1 MRQERVT
8 ATAVRAMKA
17 RGERVVTLTAY
28 DTPTARL
35 LDAAGVD
42 IILVGDSLAMVALGY
57 ETTLPVTLEEMLH
70 HTRAVARGAARA
82 LVVGDLPF
90 LSYQVSREEALRSA
104 GRMLKEG
111 NAQAV
116 KLEGGLEVAGTVAAL
131 VEAGIPVMGHIGL
144 TPQAVHRMGGYKVQ
158 GRSAD
163 AAARLVQDAVALERA
178 GAFSLVL
185 EGLPWQV
192 AGAVT
197 EAVSIPTIGIG
208 AGPRCDGQVLVTNDL
223 LGLFDEFTP
232 KFVKRYANLRETL
245 LQAFGQF
252 REEVRS
258 GSFPGPE
265 HSFSLEAGEAEKLR
279 RLLART
285 RPRKVTALRK

>member
-8 ATAVRAMKA
+8 VTAVRAMKA
-17 RGERVVTLTAY
+17 RGERVVMLTAY

-42 IILVGDSLAMVALGY
+42 VILVGDSLAMVALGY

-82 LVVGDLPF
+82 LAVGDLPF

-116 KLEGGLEVAGTVAAL
+116 KLEGGVEVAGTVAAL

-158 GRSAD
+158 GRTAE
-163 AAARLVQDAVALERA
+163 AAARLLKDAVALERA

-197 EAVSIPTIGIG
+197 EAVGIPTIGIG

-252 REEVRS
+252 REEVRA
-258 GSFPGPE
+258 GAFPGPE
-265 HSFSLEAGEAEKLR
+265 HSFSLEAGETERLR
-279 RLLART
+279 RLTART
-285 RPRKVTALRK
+285 RPRKVAALRK

>member
-8 ATAVRAMKA
+8 VTAVRAMKA
-17 RGERVVTLTAY
+17 RGERVVMLTAY

-42 IILVGDSLAMVALGY
+42 VILVGDSLAMVALGY

-116 KLEGGLEVAGTVAAL
+116 KLEGGVEVAGTVAAL

-158 GRSAD
+158 GRTAE
-163 AAARLVQDAVALERA
+163 AAARLLKDAVALERA
-178 GAFSLVL
+178 GAFSMVL

-197 EAVSIPTIGIG
+197 EAVGIPTIGIG

-252 REEVRS
+252 REEVRA
-258 GSFPGPE
+258 GAFPGPE
-265 HSFSLEAGEAEKLR
+265 HSFSLEAGEAERLR
-279 RLLART
+279 RLITRT
-285 RPRKVTALRK
+285 RPRKVAALRK

>member
-8 ATAVRAMKA
+8 VTAVRAMKA
-17 RGERVVTLTAY
+17 RGERVVMLTAY

-42 IILVGDSLAMVALGY
+42 VILVGDSLAMVALGY
-57 ETTLPVTLEEMLH
+57 ETTLPVTLDEMLH

-116 KLEGGLEVAGTVAAL
+116 KLEGGVEVAGTVAAL

-158 GRSAD
+158 GRTAE
-163 AAARLVQDAVALERA
+163 AAARLLKDAVALERA

-197 EAVSIPTIGIG
+197 EAVGIPSIGIG

-232 KFVKRYANLRETL
+232 KFVK
-245 LQAFGQF
+245 
-252 REEVRS
+252 
-258 GSFPGPE
+258 
-265 HSFSLEAGEAEKLR
+265 
-279 RLLART
+279 
-285 RPRKVTALRK
+285 

>member
-8 ATAVRAMKA
+8 VTAVRAMKA
-17 RGERVVTLTAY
+17 RGERVVMLTAY

-42 IILVGDSLAMVALGY
+42 VILVGDSLAMVALGY
-57 ETTLPVTLEEMLH
+57 ETTLPVTLDEMLH

-116 KLEGGLEVAGTVAAL
+116 KLEGGVEVAGTVAAL

-158 GRSAD
+158 GRTAE
-163 AAARLVQDAVALERA
+163 AAARLLKDGVALERA
-178 GAFSLVL
+178 GAFSMVL

-197 EAVSIPTIGIG
+197 EAVGIPTIGIG

-232 KFVKRYANLRETL
+232 KFVKRYVNLRETL

-252 REEVRS
+252 REEVRA
-258 GSFPGPE
+258 GAFPGPE
-265 HSFSLEAGEAEKLR
+265 HSFSLEAGEAERLR
-279 RLLART
+279 RLTTRT
-285 RPRKVTALRK
+285 RPRKVAALRK

>member
-8 ATAVRAMKA
+8 VTAVRAMKA
-17 RGERVVTLTAY
+17 RGERVVMLTAY

-42 IILVGDSLAMVALGY
+42 VILVGDSLAMVALGY

-82 LVVGDLPF
+82 LLVGDLPF

-111 NAQAV
+111 SAQAV

-158 GRSAD
+158 GRTAE
-163 AAARLVQDAVALERA
+163 AAARLLKDAVALERA

-197 EAVSIPTIGIG
+197 EAVGIPTIGIG

-252 REEVRS
+252 REEVRA
-258 GSFPGPE
+258 GAFPGPE
-265 HSFSLEAGEAEKLR
+265 HTFSLEAGEAERLR
-279 RLLART
+279 RLTART
-285 RPRKVTALRK
+285 RPRKVAALRK

>member
-8 ATAVRAMKA
+8 VTAVRAMKA
-17 RGERVVTLTAY
+17 RGERVVMLTAY

-42 IILVGDSLAMVALGY
+42 VILVGDSLAMVALGY

-116 KLEGGLEVAGTVAAL
+116 KLEGGVEVAGTVAAL

-158 GRSAD
+158 GRTAE
-163 AAARLVQDAVALERA
+163 AAARLLKDAVALERA
-178 GAFSLVL
+178 GAFSMVL

-197 EAVSIPTIGIG
+197 EAVAIPTIGIG

-252 REEVRS
+252 REEVRA
-258 GSFPGPE
+258 GAFPGPE
-265 HSFSLEAGEAEKLR
+265 HSFSLEAGEAERLR
-279 RLLART
+279 RLTTRT
-285 RPRKVTALRK
+285 RPRKVAALRK

>member
-8 ATAVRAMKA
+8 VTAVRAMKA
-17 RGERVVTLTAY
+17 RGERVVMLTAY

-42 IILVGDSLAMVALGY
+42 VILVGDSLAMVALGY

-131 VEAGIPVMGHIGL
+131 MEAGIPVMGHIGL

-158 GRSAD
+158 GRTAE
-163 AAARLVQDAVALERA
+163 AAARLLKDAVALERA

-197 EAVSIPTIGIG
+197 EAVGIPTIGIG

-252 REEVRS
+252 QEEVRA
-258 GSFPGPE
+258 GAFPGPE
-265 HSFSLEAGEAEKLR
+265 HSFSLEAGEAERLR
-279 RLLART
+279 RLTART
-285 RPRKVTALRK
+285 RPRKVAALRK

>member
-8 ATAVRAMKA
+8 VTAVRAMKA
-17 RGERVVTLTAY
+17 RGERVVMLTAY

-42 IILVGDSLAMVALGY
+42 VILVGDSLAMVALGY

-131 VEAGIPVMGHIGL
+131 MEAGIPVMGHIGL

-158 GRSAD
+158 GRTAE
-163 AAARLVQDAVALERA
+163 AAARLLKDAVALERA

-197 EAVSIPTIGIG
+197 EAVGIPTIGIG

-252 REEVRS
+252 REEVRA
-258 GSFPGPE
+258 GAFPGPE
-265 HSFSLEAGEAEKLR
+265 HSFSLEAGEAERLR
-279 RLLART
+279 RLTART
-285 RPRKVTALRK
+285 RPRKVAALRK

>member
-8 ATAVRAMKA
+8 VTAVRAMKA
-17 RGERVVTLTAY
+17 RGERVAMLTAY

-42 IILVGDSLAMVALGY
+42 VILVGDSLAMVALGY
-57 ETTLPVTLEEMLH
+57 ETTLPVTLDEMLH

-131 VEAGIPVMGHIGL
+131 LEAGIPVMGHIGL

-158 GRSAD
+158 GRSAE
-163 AAARLVQDAVALERA
+163 AAARLLKDAVALERA

-197 EAVSIPTIGIG
+197 EAVGIPTIGIG

-252 REEVRS
+252 REEVRA
-258 GSFPGPE
+258 GAFPGPE
-265 HSFSLEAGEAEKLR
+265 HSFSLEAGETERLR
-279 RLLART
+279 RLTART
-285 RPRKVTALRK
+285 RPRKVAALRK

>member
-8 ATAVRAMKA
+8 VTAVRAMKA
-17 RGERVVTLTAY
+17 RGERVVMLTAY

-42 IILVGDSLAMVALGY
+42 VILVGDSLAMVALGY

-158 GRSAD
+158 GRTAE
-163 AAARLVQDAVALERA
+163 AAARLLKDAVALERA
-178 GAFSLVL
+178 GAFSMVL

-197 EAVSIPTIGIG
+197 EAVGIPTIGIG
-208 AGPRCDGQVLVTNDL
+208 AGPRCNGQVLVTNDL
-223 LGLFDEFTP
+223 LGLFDQFTP

-252 REEVRS
+252 REEVRA
-258 GSFPGPE
+258 GAFPGPE
-265 HSFSLEAGEAEKLR
+265 HTFSLEAGEAERLR
-279 RLLART
+279 RLTARS
-285 RPRKVTALRK
+285 RPRKVAALRK

>member
-8 ATAVRAMKA
+8 VTAVRAMKA
-17 RGERVVTLTAY
+17 RGERVAMLTAY

-42 IILVGDSLAMVALGY
+42 VILVGDSLAMVALGY

-131 VEAGIPVMGHIGL
+131 LEAGIPVMGHIGL

-158 GRSAD
+158 GRTAE
-163 AAARLVQDAVALERA
+163 AAARLLKDAVALERA

-197 EAVSIPTIGIG
+197 EAVGIPTIGIG

-252 REEVRS
+252 REEVRA
-258 GSFPGPE
+258 GAFPGPE
-265 HSFSLEAGEAEKLR
+265 HSFSLEAGETERLR
-279 RLLART
+279 RLTART
-285 RPRKVTALRK
+285 RPRKVAALRK

>member
-8 ATAVRAMKA
+8 VTAVRAMKA
-17 RGERVVTLTAY
+17 RGERVVMLTAY

-35 LDAAGVD
+35 LDAAGGD
-42 IILVGDSLAMVALGY
+42 GILGGGSLAMGGLGS
-57 ETTLPVTLEEMLH
+57 EPPLPFTLEEMLH

-158 GRSAD
+158 GRSAA
-163 AAARLVQDAVALERA
+163 AAARLLKDAVAVEQA
-178 GAFSLVL
+178 GGFRM
-185 EGLPWQV
+185 GL
-192 AGAVT
+192 
-197 EAVSIPTIGIG
+197 
-208 AGPRCDGQVLVTNDL
+208 
-223 LGLFDEFTP
+223 
-232 KFVKRYANLRETL
+232 
-245 LQAFGQF
+245 
-252 REEVRS
+252 
-258 GSFPGPE
+258 
-265 HSFSLEAGEAEKLR
+265 
-279 RLLART
+279 
-285 RPRKVTALRK
+285 

>member
-8 ATAVRAMKA
+8 VTAVRAMKA
-17 RGERVVTLTAY
+17 RGERVVMLTAY

-42 IILVGDSLAMVALGY
+42 VILVGDSLAMVALGY

-131 VEAGIPVMGHIGL
+131 LEAGIPVMGHIGL

-158 GRSAD
+158 GRTAE
-163 AAARLVQDAVALERA
+163 AAARLLKDAVALERA

-197 EAVSIPTIGIG
+197 EAVGIPTIGIG

-252 REEVRS
+252 REEVRA
-258 GSFPGPE
+258 GAFPGPE
-265 HSFSLEAGEAEKLR
+265 HSFSLEAGEAERLR
-279 RLLART
+279 RLTART
-285 RPRKVTALRK
+285 RPRKVAALRK

>member
-1 MRQERVT
+1 MRQERIT
-8 ATAVRAMKA
+8 ATTVRAMKG
-17 RGERVVTLTAY
+17 RGKKVVMLTAY

-70 HTRAVARGAARA
+70 HTRAVARGAPRA

-90 LSYQVSREEALRSA
+90 LSYQVSREEAVRSA

-111 NAQAV
+111 NAHAV
-116 KLEGGLEVAGTVAAL
+116 KLEGGAEVAGTVAAM

-144 TPQAVHRMGGYKVQ
+144 TPQAVHRMGGYRVQ
-158 GRSAD
+158 GRSAE
-163 AAARLVQDAVALERA
+163 AAARLLKDAAALEQA

-192 AGAVT
+192 AAAIT
-197 EAVSIPTIGIG
+197 EAIEIPTIGIG

-223 LGLFDEFTP
+223 LGLFEEFTP

-245 LQAFGQF
+245 LTAFGQF
-252 REEVRS
+252 RDEVR
-258 GSFPGPE
+258 GGVFPGPE
-265 HSFSLEAGEAEKLR
+265 HAFSLEAAEAEKLE
-279 RLLART
+279 RLRQRA
-285 RPRKVTALRK
+285 RPRRVTALRK

>member
-8 ATAVRAMKA
+8 VTAVRAMKA
-17 RGERVVTLTAY
+17 RGERVVMLTAY

-42 IILVGDSLAMVALGY
+42 VILVGDSLAMVALGY

-158 GRSAD
+158 GRTAE
-163 AAARLVQDAVALERA
+163 AAARLLKDAVALERA
-178 GAFSLVL
+178 GAFSMVL

-197 EAVSIPTIGIG
+197 EAVGIPTIGIG

-252 REEVRS
+252 REEVRA
-258 GSFPGPE
+258 GAFPGPE
-265 HSFSLEAGEAEKLR
+265 HTFSLEAGEAERLR
-279 RLLART
+279 RLTART
-285 RPRKVTALRK
+285 RPRKVAALRK

>member
-17 RGERVVTLTAY
+17 RGERVVMLTAY

-158 GRSAD
+158 GRSAG

-192 AGAVT
+192 AEAVT
-197 EAVSIPTIGIG
+197 EAVGIPTIGIG
-208 AGPRCDGQVLVTNDL
+208 GGPRCDGQVLVTNDL

-252 REEVRS
+252 REEVRA
-258 GSFPGPE
+258 GAFPGPE

>member
-8 ATAVRAMKA
+8 ATSVRAMKG
-17 RGERVVTLTAY
+17 RGERVVMLTAY

-70 HTRAVARGAARA
+70 HTRAVARGVARA

-90 LSYQVSREEALRSA
+90 LSYQVSREEAIRSA

-131 VEAGIPVMGHIGL
+131 VESGMPVMGHIGL

-158 GRSAD
+158 GRTAE

-192 AGAVT
+192 AGTVT
-197 EAVSIPTIGIG
+197 EAVGIPTIGIG

-252 REEVRS
+252 REEVRA
-258 GSFPGPE
+258 GAFPGPE

>member
-17 RGERVVTLTAY
+17 RGERVVMLTAY

-285 RPRKVTALRK
+285 RPRKVTALGK

>member
-8 ATAVRAMKA
+8 VTAVRAMKA
-17 RGERVVTLTAY
+17 RGERVVMLTAY

-42 IILVGDSLAMVALGY
+42 VILVGDSLAMVALGY

-70 HTRAVARGAARA
+70 HTRAVARGAVRA

-158 GRSAD
+158 GRTAE
-163 AAARLVQDAVALERA
+163 AAARLLKDAVALERA

-197 EAVSIPTIGIG
+197 EAVGIPTIGIG
-208 AGPRCDGQVLVTNDL
+208 AGPRCNGQVLVTNDL

-252 REEVRS
+252 REEVRA
-258 GSFPGPE
+258 GAFPGPE
-265 HSFSLEAGEAEKLR
+265 HSFSLEAGEAERLR
-279 RLLART
+279 RLTART
-285 RPRKVTALRK
+285 RPRKVAALRK

>member
-1 MRQERVT
+1 MRQPRVT
-8 ATAVRAMKA
+8 VTAVRAMKG
-17 RGERVVTLTAY
+17 RGEKVVMLTAY

-35 LDAAGVD
+35 LDQAGVD
-42 IILVGDSLAMVALGY
+42 VILVGDSLAMVALGY

-70 HTRAVARGAARA
+70 HTRAVARGTSRA

-116 KLEGGLEVAGTVAAL
+116 KLEGGVEVAGTVAAL

-158 GRSAD
+158 GRSAV
-163 AAARLVQDAVALERA
+163 AAARLLKDAVALEQA
-178 GAFSLVL
+178 GAFSMVL

-192 AGAVT
+192 AVAVT
-197 EAVSIPTIGIG
+197 EAVGIATIGIG
-208 AGPRCDGQVLVTNDL
+208 AGPHCDGQVLVTNDL
-223 LGLFDEFTP
+223 LGLFAEFTP
-232 KFVKRYANLRETL
+232 KFVKRYANLGEVL

-252 REEVRS
+252 REEVR
-258 GSFPGPE
+258 GGAFPGPE
-265 HSFSLEAGEAEKLR
+265 HSFSLEAGEAEKLQ
-279 RLLART
+279 RLLTRN
-285 RPRKVTALRK
+285 RPRKVAALGQ

>member
-8 ATAVRAMKA
+8 VTAVRAMKA
-17 RGERVVTLTAY
+17 RGERVVMLTAY

-42 IILVGDSLAMVALGY
+42 VILVGDSLAMVALGY

-70 HTRAVARGAARA
+70 HTRAVARGAVRA

-158 GRSAD
+158 GRTAE
-163 AAARLVQDAVALERA
+163 AAARLLKDAVALERA

-197 EAVSIPTIGIG
+197 EAVGIPTIGIG
-208 AGPRCDGQVLVTNDL
+208 AGPRCNGQVLVTNDL

-252 REEVRS
+252 REEVRA
-258 GSFPGPE
+258 GAFPGPE
-265 HSFSLEAGEAEKLR
+265 HSFSLEAGEAERLR
-279 RLLART
+279 RLTARI
-285 RPRKVTALRK
+285 RPRKVAALRK

>member
-8 ATAVRAMKA
+8 VTAVRAMKA
-17 RGERVVTLTAY
+17 RGERVVMLTAY

-35 LDAAGVD
+35 LDAAGGDV
-42 IILVGDSLAMVALGY
+42 ILVGDSLAMVALGY

-158 GRSAD
+158 GRTAE
-163 AAARLVQDAVALERA
+163 AAARLLKDAVALERA

-197 EAVSIPTIGIG
+197 EAVGIPTIGIG

-252 REEVRS
+252 REEVRA
-258 GSFPGPE
+258 GAFPGPE
-265 HSFSLEAGEAEKLR
+265 HSFSLEAGESNHSSLC
-279 RLLART
+279 
-285 RPRKVTALRK
+285 RPSESV

>member
-8 ATAVRAMKA
+8 VTAVRAMKA
-17 RGERVVTLTAY
+17 RGERVVMLTAY

-42 IILVGDSLAMVALGY
+42 VILVGDSLAMVALGY

-158 GRSAD
+158 GRTAE
-163 AAARLVQDAVALERA
+163 AAARLLKDAVALERA

-197 EAVSIPTIGIG
+197 EAVGIPTIGIG

-252 REEVRS
+252 REEVRA
-258 GSFPGPE
+258 GAFPGPE
-265 HSFSLEAGEAEKLR
+265 HSFSLEAGEAERLR
-279 RLLART
+279 RLTART
-285 RPRKVTALRK
+285 RPRKVAALRK

>member
-8 ATAVRAMKA
+8 VTAVRAMKA
-17 RGERVVTLTAY
+17 RGERVVMLTAY

-111 NAQAV
+111 SAQAV

-158 GRSAD
+158 GRTAE
-163 AAARLVQDAVALERA
+163 AAARLLKDAVALERA

-197 EAVSIPTIGIG
+197 EAVGIPTIGIG

-232 KFVKRYANLRETL
+232 KFVKRYANLREIL

-252 REEVRS
+252 REEVRA
-258 GSFPGPE
+258 GAFPGPE
-265 HSFSLEAGEAEKLR
+265 HTFSLEAGEAERLR
-279 RLLART
+279 RLTARS
-285 RPRKVTALRK
+285 RPRKVAALRK

>member
-17 RGERVVTLTAY
+17 RGERVVMLTAY

>member
-1 MRQERVT
+1 MRPERVT
-8 ATAVRAMKA
+8 ATAVRAMKG
-17 RGERVVTLTAY
+17 RGERVVMLTAY

-70 HTRAVARGAARA
+70 HTRAVARGVSRA

-104 GRMLKEG
+104 GRMVKEG

-116 KLEGGLEVAGTVAAL
+116 KLEGGVEVAATVAGL
-131 VEAGIPVMGHIGL
+131 VEAGMPVMGHIGL
-144 TPQAVHRMGGYKVQ
+144 TPQAIHRMGGYKVQ
-158 GRSAD
+158 GRSAE
-163 AAARLVQDAVALERA
+163 AAARLLKDAVALEQA

-192 AGAVT
+192 AAAITGAVG
-197 EAVSIPTIGIG
+197 IPTIGIG

-252 REEVRS
+252 REEVRA
-258 GSFPGPE
+258 GAFPGPE
-265 HSFSLEAGEAEKLR
+265 HSFSLEAGEAEKLQR
-279 RLLART
+279 HLART
-285 RPRKVTALRK
+285 RPRKVAAFRK

>member
-8 ATAVRAMKA
+8 VTAVRAMKA
-17 RGERVVTLTAY
+17 RGERVVMLTAY

-42 IILVGDSLAMVALGY
+42 VILVGDSLAMVALGY

-116 KLEGGLEVAGTVAAL
+116 KLEGGVEVAGTVAAL

-158 GRSAD
+158 GRTAE
-163 AAARLVQDAVALERA
+163 AAARLLKDAVALERA
-178 GAFSLVL
+178 GAFSMVL

-197 EAVSIPTIGIG
+197 EAVGIPTIGIG

-252 REEVRS
+252 REEVRA
-258 GSFPGPE
+258 GAFPGPE
-265 HSFSLEAGEAEKLR
+265 HSFSLEAGEAERLR
-279 RLLART
+279 RLTTRT
-285 RPRKVTALRK
+285 RPRKVAALRK

>member
-8 ATAVRAMKA
+8 VTAVRAMKA
-17 RGERVVTLTAY
+17 RGERVVMLTAY

-42 IILVGDSLAMVALGY
+42 VILVGDSLAMVALGY

-116 KLEGGLEVAGTVAAL
+116 KLEGGVEVAGTVAAL

-158 GRSAD
+158 GRTAE
-163 AAARLVQDAVALERA
+163 AAARLLKDAVALERA
-178 GAFSLVL
+178 GAFSMVL

-197 EAVSIPTIGIG
+197 EAVGIPTIGIG

-232 KFVKRYANLRETL
+232 KFVKRYANLREIL

-252 REEVRS
+252 REEVRA
-258 GSFPGPE
+258 GAFPGPE
-265 HSFSLEAGEAEKLR
+265 HSFSLEAGEAERLR
-279 RLLART
+279 RLTTRT
-285 RPRKVTALRK
+285 RPRKVAALRK

>member
-1 MRQERVT
+1 MQRHYLDEGVFIRSMATRGSTGGLSRMARSAIRV
-8 ATAVRAMKA
+8 
-17 RGERVVTLTAY
+17 
-28 DTPTARL
+28 

-42 IILVGDSLAMVALGY
+42 VILVGDSLAMVALGY

-116 KLEGGLEVAGTVAAL
+116 KLEGGVEVAGTVAAL

-158 GRSAD
+158 GRTAE
-163 AAARLVQDAVALERA
+163 AAARLLKDAVALERA

-185 EGLPWQV
+185 EGIPWQV

-197 EAVSIPTIGIG
+197 EAVGIPTIGIG

-252 REEVRS
+252 REEVLA
-258 GSFPGPE
+258 GAFPGPE
-265 HSFSLEAGEAEKLR
+265 HSFSLEAGEAERLR
-279 RLLART
+279 RLTART
-285 RPRKVTALRK
+285 RPRKVAALRK

>member
-8 ATAVRAMKA
+8 VTAVRAMKA
-17 RGERVVTLTAY
+17 RGERLVMLTAY

>member
-8 ATAVRAMKA
+8 ITAVRAQKA
-17 RGERVVTLTAY
+17 RGEQVVMLTAY

-42 IILVGDSLAMVALGY
+42 VILVGDSLAMVALGY

-70 HTRAVARGAARA
+70 HTRAVARGVARA

-158 GRSAD
+158 GRTAE
-163 AAARLVQDAVALERA
+163 AAARLLKDAVALERA

-197 EAVSIPTIGIG
+197 EAVGIPTIGIG

-252 REEVRS
+252 REEVRA
-258 GSFPGPE
+258 GAFPGPE
-265 HSFSLEAGEAEKLR
+265 HSFSLEAGEAERLR
-279 RLLART
+279 RLTART
-285 RPRKVTALRK
+285 RPRKVAALRK

>member
-8 ATAVRAMKA
+8 VTAVRAMKA
-17 RGERVVTLTAY
+17 RGERVVMLTAY

-42 IILVGDSLAMVALGY
+42 VILVGDSLAMVALGY

-116 KLEGGLEVAGTVAAL
+116 KLEGGVEVAGTVAAL

-158 GRSAD
+158 GRTAE
-163 AAARLVQDAVALERA
+163 AAARLLKDAVALERA
-178 GAFSLVL
+178 GAFSMVL

-192 AGAVT
+192 AVAVT
-197 EAVSIPTIGIG
+197 EAVGIPTIGIG

-232 KFVKRYANLRETL
+232 KFVKRYANLREIL

-252 REEVRS
+252 REEVRA
-258 GSFPGPE
+258 GAFPGPE
-265 HSFSLEAGEAEKLR
+265 HSFSLEAGEAERLR
-279 RLLART
+279 RLTTRT
-285 RPRKVTALRK
+285 RPRKVAALRK

>member
-1 MRQERVT
+1 
-8 ATAVRAMKA
+8 
-17 RGERVVTLTAY
+17 
-28 DTPTARL
+28 
-35 LDAAGVD
+35 VD
-42 IILVGDSLAMVALGY
+42 VILVGDSLAMVALGY

-158 GRSAD
+158 GRTAE
-163 AAARLVQDAVALERA
+163 AAARLLKDAVALERA

-197 EAVSIPTIGIG
+197 EAVGIPTIGIG

-252 REEVRS
+252 QEEVRA
-258 GSFPGPE
+258 GAFPGPE
-265 HSFSLEAGEAEKLR
+265 HSFSLEAGEAERLR
-279 RLLART
+279 RLTART
-285 RPRKVTALRK
+285 RPRKVAALRK

>member
-8 ATAVRAMKA
+8 VTAVRAMKG
-17 RGERVVTLTAY
+17 RGERVVMLTAY

-35 LDAAGVD
+35 LDAAGVE

-70 HTRAVARGAARA
+70 HTRAVARGASRA

-104 GRMLKEG
+104 GRMVKEG

-158 GRSAD
+158 GRSAE
-163 AAARLVQDAVALERA
+163 AAARLLKDAVALEQA

-192 AGAVT
+192 AAAVTGAVG
-197 EAVSIPTIGIG
+197 IPTIGIG

-252 REEVRS
+252 REEVRT
-258 GSFPGPE
+258 GTFPGPE

-279 RLLART
+279 RHLVRT
-285 RPRKVTALRK
+285 RPRKVAAFRK

>member
-8 ATAVRAMKA
+8 VTAVRAMKA
-17 RGERVVTLTAY
+17 RGERVAMLTAY

-42 IILVGDSLAMVALGY
+42 VILVGDSLAMVALGY

-131 VEAGIPVMGHIGL
+131 LEAGIPVMGHIGL

-158 GRSAD
+158 GRSAE
-163 AAARLVQDAVALERA
+163 AAARLLKDAVALERA

-197 EAVSIPTIGIG
+197 EAVGIPTIGIG

-252 REEVRS
+252 REEVRA
-258 GSFPGPE
+258 GAFPGPE
-265 HSFSLEAGEAEKLR
+265 HSFSLEAGETERLR
-279 RLLART
+279 RLTART
-285 RPRKVTALRK
+285 RPRKVAALRK

>member
-8 ATAVRAMKA
+8 ATAVRAMKG
-17 RGERVVTLTAY
+17 RGERVVMLTAY

-35 LDAAGVD
+35 LDAAGVE

-70 HTRAVARGAARA
+70 HTRAVARGASRA

-104 GRMLKEG
+104 GRMVKEG

-116 KLEGGLEVAGTVAAL
+116 KLEGGVEVAATVAAL
-131 VEAGIPVMGHIGL
+131 VEAGMPVMGHIGL
-144 TPQAVHRMGGYKVQ
+144 TPQAIHRMGGYKVQ
-158 GRSAD
+158 GRSAE
-163 AAARLVQDAVALERA
+163 AAARLLKDAVALEQA

-192 AGAVT
+192 AAAITGAVG
-197 EAVSIPTIGIG
+197 IPTIGIG

-252 REEVRS
+252 REEVRT
-258 GSFPGPE
+258 GTFPGPE
-265 HSFSLEAGEAEKLR
+265 HSFSLEAGEAEKLQR
-279 RLLART
+279 HLART
-285 RPRKVTALRK
+285 RPRKVAAFRK